1 MTGFDA
7 TWLALREPHD
17 AKARNRRVL
26 ASLRRWCAQQSELT
40 AVDLATGTGANVR
53 CLAPL
58 LDVPQSWTL
67 LEQDPALCAL
77 ARTSLDAAQAVVKQ
91 LDLAAP
97 GALDHLATANLVTG
111 SAFLDLV
118 SEAWLDRLI
127 AHIKAAGQALYI
139 ALTVDGRVNLE
150 PLDDDDELV
159 FSLFAA
165 HQRRDKGFG
174 PALGPAATDSA
185 LQKLRERG
193 YRVISGRSD
202 WYLDATTAELLAAL
216 LVGWKG
222 AALEQSDAEQHHRI
236 EGWSARRV
244 EAFTA
249 GRLRAWVG
257 HRDFFA
263 CP

>member
-7 TWLALREPHD
+7 TWLALRETHD

-26 ASLRRWCAQQSELT
+26 ASLRRWCAQQSEL
-40 AVDLATGTGANVR
+40 AVVDLATGTGANVR

-77 ARTSLDAAQAVVKQ
+77 ALTSLDAAQAVVKQ

-127 AHIKAAGQALYI
+127 TRTTEAGQALYI

-165 HQRRDKGFG
+165 HQRLDKGFG

-185 LQKLRERG
+185 VQKLRERG
-193 YRVISGRSD
+193 YRVITGRSD
-202 WYLDATTAELLAAL
+202 WGLGMKDAAL
-216 LVGWKG
+216 LKALLGFWV
-222 AALEQSDAEQHHRI
+222 AAARKQATADQHHRI
-236 EGWSARRV
+236 EAWSARRV
-244 EAFTA
+244 EALTA